1 MGHLLGMFVPL
12 FSSHT
17 LEIQATLMSSYSSRE
32 PFSVHST
39 DTSCL
44 WQQAARYALIETL
57 TPITILIKMLSFTCI
72 MVVSQCILCKR

>member
-1 MGHLLGMFVPL
+1 MGHLLGMFLPL

-17 LEIQATLMSSYSSRE
+17 LEEQATLMSSYSSPE

-44 WQQAARYALIETL
+44 WQQAPYALIETL
-57 TPITILIKMLSFTCI
+57 TPITILIKMLSFTYI
-72 MVVSQCILCKR
+72 MVVSQCVLCKP